1 MITRGFF
8 GYIIGRKKRIMKFEY
23 DANLLWQILVREIY
37 VLFKHFGT
45 QEELQKTIEKI
56 KTTKNKPKI
65 EDIENYKIF
74 TDMDISRV
82 NNDEWSDIL
91 HFCKF
96 SFINMLESGYIIN
109 QKEEEGIV
117 FLLDFNKAT
126 AILYSKDYEGKIKEL
141 NKATIEEIMEFD
153 EMPTK
158 NYNEIITEMK
168 EHFTNW
174 YDKYSKVQEEI
185 NKLKKLK
192 QEVKK
197 QGALNIEEKVD
208 KLFYDMEWQK
218 KLLNFER
225 KTFYNRL
232 KSLELID
239 ESK

>member
-1 MITRGFF
+1 M
-8 GYIIGRKKRIMKFEY
+8 
-23 DANLLWQILVREIY
+23 
-37 VLFKHFGT
+37 
-45 QEELQKTIEKI
+45 
-56 KTTKNKPKI
+56 
-65 EDIENYKIF
+65 
-74 TDMDISRV
+74 
-82 NNDEWSDIL
+82 
-91 HFCKF
+91 
-96 SFINMLESGYIIN
+96 
-109 QKEEEGIV
+109 
-117 FLLDFNKAT
+117 
-126 AILYSKDYEGKIKEL
+126 YSKDYEGKIKEL

-168 EHFTNW
+168 EHFTIW